1 MPRPSASGDG
11 RPRGTVAVRCA
22 RCRARAPRR
31 TRRALESTTSQR
43 RAGVLA
49 LARPREIRRRAKIE
63 TRVLLAVRV
72 GTSTALSPLRAR
84 ARAPMLEA
92 KTPASAWKP
101 SRDDGEDE
109 TADPA
114 AVDDDVGA
122 STVKGRASGDAREMP
137 TATPVPVPR
146 SGDDSARPSASVASP
161 ADERETAWWGEA
173 LSAHFSARGD
183 LEAGGHWDT
192 GGASCSGARE
202 TRDARVPSTLPD
214 ALEKDVPQL
223 GAPPFSAA
231 RTARGRL
238 AGDGAVRCFA
248 CGGEYTR
255 NAMVLLSRCGHP
267 LCLSCA
273 EAWAEKRGRRC
284 PACKNVFDGW
294 HYGVRAAARADGTR
308 GHSWRVAF
316 HALEPEPDG
325 LEGRRDANA
334 RKRKPARSARALA
347 FDDVKNASAPRDATF
362 LSPGGSEDDDKKR
375 RRRTSSREASVLE
388 TSHEERFRSPP
399 TALTG
404 GELEDADE
412 DELLA
417 AMREAGGAS
426 FQTPA
431 AAGKDAR

>member
-1 MPRPSASGDG
+1 
-11 RPRGTVAVRCA
+11 
-22 RCRARAPRR
+22 
-31 TRRALESTTSQR
+31 
-43 RAGVLA
+43 
-49 LARPREIRRRAKIE
+49 
-63 TRVLLAVRV
+63 
-72 GTSTALSPLRAR
+72 
-84 ARAPMLEA
+84 
-92 KTPASAWKP
+92 
-101 SRDDGEDE
+101 
-109 TADPA
+109 
-114 AVDDDVGA
+114 
-122 STVKGRASGDAREMP
+122 
-137 TATPVPVPR
+137 
-146 SGDDSARPSASVASP
+146 
-161 ADERETAWWGEA
+161 
-173 LSAHFSARGD
+173 
-183 LEAGGHWDT
+183 
-192 GGASCSGARE
+192 
-202 TRDARVPSTLPD
+202 
-214 ALEKDVPQL
+214 
-223 GAPPFSAA
+223 
-231 RTARGRL
+231 
-238 AGDGAVRCFA
+238 
-248 CGGEYTR
+248 
-255 NAMVLLSRCGHP
+255 MVLLSRCGHP